1 MKEDNVTKILFE
13 GWWEFEYNN
22 DDGTLTG
29 NKSVCIGKVP
39 KEEISN
45 ALFMIEVMYSSY
57 GFITGEYSQ
66 LCNFFQENY
75 N

>member
-22 DDGTLTG
+22 DDGTLTD

-57 GFITGEYSQ
+57 GFIYKRDRNRFS
-66 LCNFFQENY
+66 NFSITN
-75 N
+75 